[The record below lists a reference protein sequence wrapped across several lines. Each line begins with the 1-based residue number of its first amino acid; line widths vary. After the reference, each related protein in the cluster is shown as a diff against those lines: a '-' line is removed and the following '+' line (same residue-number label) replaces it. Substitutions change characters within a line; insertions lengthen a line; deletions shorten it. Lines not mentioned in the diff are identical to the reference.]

1 MGTPGTLAVINE
13 AGGAR
18 ARLTRREMV
27 ARLLAGAG
35 AGAAWPLGAE
45 SHPIHELL
53 RNDVVLD
60 EAEKLGAAGW
70 KPAFLSAEQNESL
83 IAIAE
88 CIVPGSTKAQ
98 ANRFIDLLLSVD
110 AAEHKKDFLDSL
122 ATFEAESQRRFG
134 SGFPSLEPGRK
145 NMILADVSKGAPK
158 GASTDGAGKESLRL
172 LQDFENLKGWI
183 SGAYYSS
190 EMGMRELGWT
200 PDRVFASFPGCE
212 HPEGHH

>member
-1 MGTPGTLAVINE
+1 MGTRDALAVMNV
-13 AGGAR
+13 ADRVR

-27 ARLLAGAG
+27 ARLLASIGVGVAL
-35 AGAAWPLGAE
+35 PLAAE

-53 RNDVVLD
+53 GNDAVLD
-60 EAEKLGAAGW
+60 EAEKLEAADW
-70 KPAFLSAEQNESL
+70 KPTFLSAEQNESL

-88 CIVPGSTKAQ
+88 SMVPGSTKAQ
-98 ANRFIDLLLSVD
+98 ANRFTDLLLSVD
-110 AAEHKKDFLDSL
+110 TPEHKKKFLDSV

-134 SGFPSLEPGRK
+134 SGFASLEPRRK
-145 NMILADVSKGAPK
+145 NMLLADASKGAPK
-158 GASTDGAGKESLRL
+158 DASTGGAGKESLRL
-172 LQDFENLKGWI
+172 HEHFENLKGWI